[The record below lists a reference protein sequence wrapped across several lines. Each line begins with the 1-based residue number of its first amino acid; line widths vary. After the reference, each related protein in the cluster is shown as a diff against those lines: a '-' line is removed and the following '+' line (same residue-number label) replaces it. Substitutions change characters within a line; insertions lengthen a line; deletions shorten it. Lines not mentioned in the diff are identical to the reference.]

1 MRAYIVGCLRADP
14 GNMWAQEWEEIFD
27 IVAPFPNATSNYDVT
42 KALIDQKYT
51 PDRMFHLA
59 EQFFMSIGLEEMTS
73 DFWNYSVMVR
83 PKDNRP
89 LECHASAEEFFSQ
102 TDFR

>member
-1 MRAYIVGCLRADP
+1 
-14 GNMWAQEWEEIFD
+14 MWAQEWEKIFD
-27 IVAPFPNATSNYDVT
+27 VVVPFPNTSSNYNVT
-42 KALIDQKYT
+42 KAMIDQKYT
-51 PDRMFHLA
+51 PERMFQLA
-59 EQFFMSIGLEEMTS
+59 EEFFKSIGLESMTS

-83 PKDNRP
+83 PPDNRQ